1 MDIIQAL
8 RWKENLLNGDGVEE
22 SAVVAAEREL
32 DLKFAADYRAYLLKM
47 TIAAYDG
54 HEFTGLSKAIR
65 TNVVAVTKQ
74 KWSECSKVPK
84 SWYVIEDTNID
95 QIVIWQSHD
104 GKVYE
109 TVGVSEPVCVA
120 DTMVEFVIKKLNICI

>member
-8 RWKENLLNGDGVEE
+8 RGKENLLNGDGVEE
-22 SAVVAAEREL
+22 SVVAAAEREL
-32 DLKFAADYRAYLLKM
+32 DLKFAADYRAYLLEM

-54 HEFTGLSKAIR
+54 HELTGLSKAVR
-65 TNVVAVTKQ
+65 TNVVEVTKQ

-95 QIVIWQSHD
+95 WIVIWQSQD
-104 GKVYE
+104 GKTYE
-109 TVGVSEPVCVA
+109 TVGGSEPVCIA
-120 DTMVEFVIKKLNICI
+120 DTMVEFIMK

>member
-8 RWKENLLNGDGVEE
+8 RGKENLLNGDGVEE

-32 DLKFAADYRAYLLKM
+32 DLKFAADYRAYLLEM

-54 HEFTGLSKAIR
+54 HELTGLSKAVR
-65 TNVVAVTKQ
+65 TNVVAVTEQ
-74 KWSECSKVPK
+74 KWSECSKIPK

-95 QIVIWQSHD
+95 QIVIWQSQD

-109 TVGVSEPVCVA
+109 IVGVSEPVCVA
-120 DTMVEFVIKKLNICI
+120 GNMVEFVMK